1 MRQAMNDKAAITP
14 SQATP
19 GRPVWVPLPSTGAWV
34 RGLIDGLKWDE
45 GTSGYVACVRIAAL
59 GIGRL
64 YFTFPLRQLRARD
77 PNCDGRDKPEA
88 KT

>member
-64 YFTFPLRQLRARD
+64 YFSKRVTNRPPRLPSWLESAT
-77 PNCDGRDKPEA
+77 DG
-88 KT
+88 